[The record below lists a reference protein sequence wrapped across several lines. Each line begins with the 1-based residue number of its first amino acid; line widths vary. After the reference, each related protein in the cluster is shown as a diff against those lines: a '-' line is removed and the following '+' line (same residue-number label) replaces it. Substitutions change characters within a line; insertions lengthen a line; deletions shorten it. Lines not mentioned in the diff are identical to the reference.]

1 MTSWGI
7 GLMYQACG
15 VQGMGR
21 LASGATVSSSGGA
34 LLKDR
39 AALEHEE
46 QIVWTEDVS
55 GFDYVRQTV
64 ERLSMTRRKP
74 VGWHGT
80 GRRVG
85 YSVLKS
91 DAPSGDTGR
100 FVRRVFWVKDYD
112 RSEQPDGTYKTSA
125 PSEAVDPRTVAPGV
139 WGELTER
146 AWGGPLPD

>member
-1 MTSWGI
+1 MS
-7 GLMYQACG
+7 
-15 VQGMGR
+15 
-21 LASGATVSSSGGA
+21 
-34 LLKDR
+34 KDR
-39 AALEHEE
+39 ADLEHEE
-46 QIVWTEDVS
+46 QIVWTEDVG

-64 ERLSMTRRKP
+64 ARLSTTRRKP
-74 VGWHGT
+74 VGWNGA

-139 WGELTER
+139 WGELTDR

>member
-1 MTSWGI
+1 MS
-7 GLMYQACG
+7 
-15 VQGMGR
+15 
-21 LASGATVSSSGGA
+21 
-34 LLKDR
+34 KDR

-46 QIVWTEDVS
+46 QIIWTEDVGS
-55 GFDYVRQTV
+55 FDYVRQTV
-64 ERLSMTRRKP
+64 AHLSTTRQKP
-74 VGWHGT
+74 VTWRGT

-91 DAPSGDTGR
+91 DAPSGDTPGR

-146 AWGGPLPD
+146 AWGAPLPD

>member
-1 MTSWGI
+1 MS
-7 GLMYQACG
+7 
-15 VQGMGR
+15 
-21 LASGATVSSSGGA
+21 
-34 LLKDR
+34 KDR

-46 QIVWTEDVS
+46 QIVWTEDVG

-64 ERLSMTRRKP
+64 ARLSTTRQKP
-74 VGWHGT
+74 VAWHGT

-91 DAPSGDTGR
+91 DAPSGDTPGR

-112 RSEQPDGTYKTSA
+112 RSEQPNGTYTTSA
-125 PSEAVDPRTVAPGV
+125 PGEAVDPRTVAPGV